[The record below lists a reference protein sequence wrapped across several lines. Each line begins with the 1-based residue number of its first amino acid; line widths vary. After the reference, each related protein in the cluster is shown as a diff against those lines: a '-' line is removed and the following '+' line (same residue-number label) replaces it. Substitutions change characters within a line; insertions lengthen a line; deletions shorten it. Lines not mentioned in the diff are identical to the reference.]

1 GQQVKGAESAAS
13 FAHLFLQA
21 AVKGG
26 VALAF
31 RKQQRK
37 FILSEMGF
45 ILWAVQRRVLSTAVH
60 PYPILVQHMMAYRLA
75 AVQ

>member
-1 GQQVKGAESAAS
+1 MAMPTSQLSIH
-13 FAHLFLQA
+13 FFLQA

-45 ILWAVQRRVLSTAVH
+45 ILWAVQRRVLSTDAS
-60 PYPILVQHMMAYRLA
+60 R
-75 AVQ
+75 